1 MRKMNRR
8 NFIGASLAI
17 GAASFFPAPAR
28 IARGANERVRI
39 GSIGLGVRGNEHIAA
54 FRKMDDVD
62 VVAICDPDSSR
73 VEAALKKHELSG
85 VKTFADCREVIDDQN
100 VDAVVITTCDH
111 WHCLAAIWAMQAGK
125 DVYVEKPLAHNI
137 FEGIQACNAARKYK
151 RICQVG
157 MQQRS
162 DKMQVEIKKFL
173 HEQKAIGAI
182 QMARVNHY
190 MPRNPI
196 GLRQEPLEFPATVD
210 KNLWLGPAE
219 DMPMYRNT
227 LQYDWHWSFNTGTG
241 EMGNWGV
248 HVLDDCRNN
257 VLLDAMEFPKR
268 IIGGG
273 IRAGEKDG
281 GETPNIHFVYFD
293 SGTIPVVLALSTLAM
308 KDSKSAG
315 PHPGPGS
322 GYIAYCEGGRLEG
335 QRGSAK
341 AFDSEGKLIQ
351 QWKGDSGQWDHQ
363 RDFIEAVKSQDNSIL
378 KGEIAVGKAT
388 SEWCNLANIAFR
400 CGRPITE
407 ERAATI
413 AKAATGAETI
423 WGEALESA
431 QTTLQSHG
439 ISMLN
444 SEVVCSDIL
453 SFDADTRQFVGV
465 DSEKANS
472 YLKRTYRNSEF
483 TVPEID

>member
-1 MRKMNRR
+1 
-8 NFIGASLAI
+8 
-17 GAASFFPAPAR
+17 
-28 IARGANERVRI
+28 
-39 GSIGLGVRGNEHIAA
+39 
-54 FRKMDDVD
+54 
-62 VVAICDPDSSR
+62 
-73 VEAALKKHELSG
+73 
-85 VKTFADCREVIDDQN
+85 
-100 VDAVVITTCDH
+100 
-111 WHCLAAIWAMQAGK
+111 
-125 DVYVEKPLAHNI
+125 
-137 FEGIQACNAARKYK
+137 
-151 RICQVG
+151 
-157 MQQRS
+157 
-162 DKMQVEIKKFL
+162 
-173 HEQKAIGAI
+173 
-182 QMARVNHY
+182 
-190 MPRNPI
+190 
-196 GLRQEPLEFPATVD
+196 
-210 KNLWLGPAE
+210 
-219 DMPMYRNT
+219 
-227 LQYDWHWSFNTGTG
+227 
-241 EMGNWGV
+241 MGNWGV

>member
-1 MRKMNRR
+1 MKHMNRR
-8 NFIGASLAI
+8 SFLGASLAL
-17 GAASFFPAPAR
+17 GAASFFPAPAQ

-39 GSIGLGVRGNEHIAA
+39 GAIGLGVRGNEHIAA

-62 VVAICDPDSSR
+62 VVAISDPDSAR
-73 VEAALKKHELSG
+73 VDASVKKHELST
-85 VKTFADCREVIDDQN
+85 VKRFADCREVIDDTN

-125 DVYVEKPLAHNI
+125 DVYVEKPLAHNVY
-137 FEGIQACNAARKYK
+137 EGIQACNAARKYK

-173 HEQKAIGAI
+173 HDEKSLGAI

-268 IIGGG
+268 ILGGG
-273 IRAGEKDG
+273 VRAGEKDG

-341 AFDSEGKLIQ
+341 AFDAEGKLIK

-363 RDFIEAVKSQDNSIL
+363 RDFIEAVKSQDNSNL

-400 CGRPITE
+400 CGKPITE

-413 AKAATGAETI
+413 ARAATGAEKI

-439 ISMLN
+439 VSMLD
-444 SEVVCSDIL
+444 SEVVCSDML
-453 SFDADTRQFVGV
+453 TFDSETRQFVGV
-465 DSEKANS
+465 DSDKANS

-483 TVPEID
+483 TVPEIN